1 MFFNLYRS
9 TKAAQ
14 KEYERNKLSS
24 IGQSIISPQQRL
36 LNFKKREKIKD
47 ILVNKFK
54 RKYKIN
60 QHDEQVENEITKF
73 IQGDKLSDIDLQ
85 NLDNRLEKIISKNKL
100 SRNLNPS
107 LSQNLLEKN
116 SLPSINNNKK
126 STLDQA
132 QSPSNL
138 ENKKLRPSASCE
150 ILPKFKIYNNPEEEL
165 AALEAEF
172 AEEEKNKKPFKRL
185 DFSGLGNEW
194 YAMAQYNKILYDKQ
208 IKEEK
213 MKDLEMKRRTKEDLD
228 NQVKEKLKLELEE
241 KIKEKEENEI
251 FLEHLKQ
258 MDKIEKEK
266 QELIQKKIERE
277 RASREAQIKQQIV
290 KKKIDILK
298 NKKFEKNLTKTIQE
312 EIEKEKNEAIQ
323 KRKKE
328 NEALRKVLM
337 ENEVNREKIKELRK
351 KAKQEDIDTYKEME
365 QNEIK
370 KDLERKRYFDNIKRF
385 ANKYDENMTQK
396 ILNEI
401 KQQEKEGDEKAYQS
415 SLQMQKKEEEREL
428 KEKLKKKEEKIKL
441 MKYLDKQIEEKKK
454 EIEFM
459 KSLDEEQGRIWK
471 IDEEKYN
478 EQQKR
483 IDKIIQNMNR
493 RNLDSIMEQ
502 MKKKRE
508 NQEKKDMMTL
518 DEYAINRELL
528 EKAKEELELQKK

>member
-14 KEYERNKLSS
+14 KEYERSKLST

-36 LNFKKREKIKD
+36 LNFKKRQKVKD
-47 ILVNKFK
+47 ILLAKFAN
-54 RKYKIN
+54 KYKIN

-85 NLDNRLEKIISKNKL
+85 NLDHRLEKIISKNKL

-107 LSQNLLEKN
+107 LSQNLLDKN
-116 SLPSINNNKK
+116 SLPSINNNKN
-126 STLDQA
+126 SSLDQA
-132 QSPSNL
+132 KDQSNL

-150 ILPKFKIYNNPEEEL
+150 ILPKYKIYKNPEEEL
-165 AALEAEF
+165 AELEAEF
-172 AEEEKNKKPFKRL
+172 AEEEKNKKPLKRL

-194 YAMAQYNKILYDKQ
+194 YAMAQYNKLLYDRQ

-213 MKDLEMKRRTKEDLD
+213 LKDAEMKRRTKEDLD
-228 NQVKEKLKLELEE
+228 NQVREKLKLELEE
-241 KIKEKEENEI
+241 KIKEKEANEI
-251 FLEHLKQ
+251 FIEHLKK

-298 NKKFEKNLTKTIQE
+298 NKKFEKNMIKTIQE
-312 EIEKEKNEAIQ
+312 EIEKEKNEAIL

-337 ENEVNREKIKELRK
+337 ENEVNREKVKELRK

-365 QNEIK
+365 LNEIK

-385 ANKYDENMTQK
+385 ANKYDEKMTQN
-396 ILNEI
+396 ILDEI

-415 SLQMQKKEEEREL
+415 SLQQQKKEEEREL
-428 KEKLKKKEEKIKL
+428 KEKIKKKEDKIKL

-454 EIEFM
+454 EVEFM

-471 IDEEKYN
+471 IDEEIYK
-478 EQQKR
+478 EQQKK
-483 IDKIIQNMNR
+483 IDKIIKNMNR

-502 MKKKRE
+502 MKNKRE
-508 NQEKKDMMTL
+508 NQQKKEIMTL
-518 DEYAINRELL
+518 DEYAINREFL

>member
-116 SLPSINNNKK
+116 SLPSINNNKN
-126 STLDQA
+126 STLDQI

-150 ILPKFKIYNNPEEEL
+150 ILPKFKIYNSPEEEL

-185 DFSGLGNEW
+185 DFSRLGNEW

-228 NQVKEKLKLELEE
+228 NQVREKLKLELEE

-298 NKKFEKNLTKTIQE
+298 NKKFEKNLIKTIQE

-471 IDEEKYN
+471 IDEEKHN

>member
-116 SLPSINNNKK
+116 SLPSINNNKN
-126 STLDQA
+126 STLDQT

-150 ILPKFKIYNNPEEEL
+150 ILPKFKIYNSPEEEL

-185 DFSGLGNEW
+185 DFSRLGNEW

-228 NQVKEKLKLELEE
+228 NQVREKLKLELEE

-298 NKKFEKNLTKTIQE
+298 NKKFEKNLIKTIQE

-508 NQEKKDMMTL
+508 NQQKKDMMTL
-518 DEYAINRELL
+518 DEYAINREFL

>member
-116 SLPSINNNKK
+116 SLPSINNNKN
-126 STLDQA
+126 STLDQT

-150 ILPKFKIYNNPEEEL
+150 ILPKFKIYNSPEEEL

-185 DFSGLGNEW
+185 DFSRLGNEW

-228 NQVKEKLKLELEE
+228 NQVREKLKLELEE

-298 NKKFEKNLTKTIQE
+298 NKKFEKNLIKTIQE

-459 KSLDEEQGRIWK
+459 KGLDEEQGRIWK

-478 EQQKR
+478 EEQKR

-518 DEYAINRELL
+518 DEYAINREFL

>member
-116 SLPSINNNKK
+116 SLPSINNNKN
-126 STLDQA
+126 STLDQT

-150 ILPKFKIYNNPEEEL
+150 ILPKFKIYNSPEEEL

-185 DFSGLGNEW
+185 DFSRLGNEW

-228 NQVKEKLKLELEE
+228 NQVREKLKLELEE

-298 NKKFEKNLTKTIQE
+298 NKKFEKNLIKTIQE

-518 DEYAINRELL
+518 DEYAINREFL
-528 EKAKEELELQKK
+528 EKAKEELEFQKK

>member
-14 KEYERNKLSS
+14 KEYERSKLST

-36 LNFKKREKIKD
+36 LNFKKRQKLKD
-47 ILVNKFK
+47 ILITKFAN
-54 RKYKIN
+54 KYKIN
-60 QHDEQVENEITKF
+60 QHDEQIENEITKF

-85 NLDNRLEKIISKNKL
+85 NLDSRLEKIISKNKL

-107 LSQNLLEKN
+107 LSQNLLDKN
-116 SLPSINNNKK
+116 SLQSINNKNN

-132 QSPSNL
+132 KDQSNL
-138 ENKKLRPSASCE
+138 ENKGLRPSASCE
-150 ILPKFKIYNNPEEEL
+150 ILPKYNIYKNPEEEL
-165 AALEAEF
+165 AELEAEF
-172 AEEEKNKKPFKRL
+172 AEEEKNKKPLKRL

-194 YAMAQYNKILYDKQ
+194 YAMAQYNKLLYDRQ

-213 MKDLEMKRRTKEDLD
+213 LKDAEMKRRTKEDLD
-228 NQVKEKLKLELEE
+228 NQVREKLKLELEE
-241 KIKEKEENEI
+241 KIKEKEANNLFI
-251 FLEHLKQ
+251 EHLKK

-266 QELIQKKIERE
+266 QELIHKKIERE
-277 RASREAQIKQQIV
+277 RASREAQIKQQII

-298 NKKFEKNLTKTIQE
+298 NKKFEKNMIKTIQE

-323 KRKKE
+323 KRIKE
-328 NEALRKVLM
+328 NEALRKVLI
-337 ENEVNREKIKELRK
+337 ENEVNREKVKELKK

-385 ANKYDENMTQK
+385 ANKYDEKMTQD
-396 ILNEI
+396 ILDEI
-401 KQQEKEGDEKAYQS
+401 KKQEKEGDEKAYQI
-415 SLQMQKKEEEREL
+415 SLQQQKKEEEREL
-428 KEKLKKKEEKIKL
+428 KEKIKKKEDKIKL

-454 EIEFM
+454 EVEFM

-471 IDEEKYN
+471 IDEKIYN
-478 EQQKR
+478 EQQKK
-483 IDKIIQNMNR
+483 IDKIIKNMNR

-502 MKKKRE
+502 MRLKRE
-508 NQEKKDMMTL
+508 NQQKKEIMTL
-518 DEYAINRELL
+518 DEYAINREFL

>member
-116 SLPSINNNKK
+116 SLPSINNNKN
-126 STLDQA
+126 STLDQT

-150 ILPKFKIYNNPEEEL
+150 ILPKFKIYNSPEEEL

-185 DFSGLGNEW
+185 DFSRLGNEW

-228 NQVKEKLKLELEE
+228 NQVREKLKLELEE

-298 NKKFEKNLTKTIQE
+298 NKKFEKNLIKTIQE

-401 KQQEKEGDEKAYQS
+401 KQQEKEGDEKAYQV
-415 SLQMQKKEEEREL
+415 SLQQQKKEEEREL
-428 KEKLKKKEEKIKL
+428 KEKIKKKEDKIKL

-454 EIEFM
+454 EVEFM

-471 IDEEKYN
+471 IDEKIYN
-478 EQQKR
+478 EQQKK
-483 IDKIIQNMNR
+483 IDKIIKNMNR

-502 MKKKRE
+502 MRLKRE
-508 NQEKKDMMTL
+508 NQQKKEIMTL
-518 DEYAINRELL
+518 DEYAINREFL

>member
-14 KEYERNKLSS
+14 KEYERSKLST

-36 LNFKKREKIKD
+36 LNFKKRQKLKD
-47 ILVNKFK
+47 ILITKFAN
-54 RKYKIN
+54 KYKIN
-60 QHDEQVENEITKF
+60 QHDEQIENEITKF

-85 NLDNRLEKIISKNKL
+85 NLDSRLEKIISKNKL

-107 LSQNLLEKN
+107 LSQNLLDKN
-116 SLPSINNNKK
+116 SLPSINSNKN

-132 QSPSNL
+132 KDQSNL

-150 ILPKFKIYNNPEEEL
+150 ILPKYKIYKNPEEEL
-165 AALEAEF
+165 AELEAEF
-172 AEEEKNKKPFKRL
+172 AEEEKSKKPLKRL

-194 YAMAQYNKILYDKQ
+194 YAMAQYNKLLYDRQ

-213 MKDLEMKRRTKEDLD
+213 LKDAEMKRRTKEDLD
-228 NQVKEKLKLELEE
+228 NQVREKLKLELEE
-241 KIKEKEENEI
+241 KIKEKEANEI
-251 FLEHLKQ
+251 FIEHLKK

-266 QELIQKKIERE
+266 QELIHKKIERE
-277 RASREAQIKQQIV
+277 RASREAQIKQQII

-298 NKKFEKNLTKTIQE
+298 NKKFEKNMIKTIQE

-323 KRKKE
+323 KRIKE
-328 NEALRKVLM
+328 NEALRKVLI
-337 ENEVNREKIKELRK
+337 ENEVNREKVKALKK

-385 ANKYDENMTQK
+385 ANKYDEKMTQD
-396 ILNEI
+396 ILDEI
-401 KQQEKEGDEKAYQS
+401 KKQEKEGDEKAYQV
-415 SLQMQKKEEEREL
+415 SLQQQKKEEEREL
-428 KEKLKKKEEKIKL
+428 KEKIKKKEDKIKL

-454 EIEFM
+454 EVEFM

-471 IDEEKYN
+471 IDEKIYN
-478 EQQKR
+478 EQQKK
-483 IDKIIQNMNR
+483 IDKIIKNMNR

-502 MKKKRE
+502 MRLKRE
-508 NQEKKDMMTL
+508 NQQKKEIMTL
-518 DEYAINRELL
+518 DEYAINREFL

>member
-116 SLPSINNNKK
+116 SLPSINNNKN
-126 STLDQA
+126 STLDQI

-150 ILPKFKIYNNPEEEL
+150 ILPKFKIYNSPEEEL

-185 DFSGLGNEW
+185 DFSRLGNEW

-228 NQVKEKLKLELEE
+228 NQVREKLKLELEE

-298 NKKFEKNLTKTIQE
+298 NKKFEKNLIKTIQE